1 MQAFVTGGT
10 GFIGANLVE
19 KLNQEG
25 IPVRVLCRPTSSLA
39 ALAGLD
45 FELATGDVLDEPEKL
60 ARLMAGCDWVFHV
73 AAVADYWRQSREW
86 LYRVNV
92 DGTRHV
98 LAAAKLAGAKRFVFT
113 SSLAAMGIPK
123 PGEMLTE
130 ASTFNLE
137 PAQFPYGHSKSL
149 AEQAV
154 LEAASSGL
162 AAVIVNPTVVLGPR
176 DLNVISGSLILEAA
190 KGRVRFAFP
199 GGVNYVAAADVAAGH
214 LAAADSGRV
223 GERYILAG
231 QNVSH
236 REALAL
242 ICRVVGQP
250 PPRRTIPGWVLPLA
264 AWGVAGMRWVF
275 GNRVPLDANQVRL
288 AGVVLYADGRKAVS
302 ELGLPQTSFETAV
315 KSAYA
320 WYDENG
326 FLDKT

>member
-1 MQAFVTGGT
+1 MQAFITGGT

-25 IPVRVLCRPTSSLA
+25 IAVRVLGRPTSSLA

-45 FELATGDVLDEPEKL
+45 FELATGDVLDEPGKL
-60 ARLMAGCDWVFHV
+60 AGLMAGCDWVFHV
-73 AAVADYWRQSREW
+73 AAVADYWRQGTER

-92 DGTRHV
+92 EGTKNV
-98 LAAAKLAGAKRFVFT
+98 LAAARLADAKRFVFT
-113 SSLAAMGIPK
+113 SSLAAMGIPT

-130 ASTFNLE
+130 ANRFNLK
-137 PAQFPYGHSKSL
+137 PAQFPYGHSKYL

-154 LEAASSGL
+154 LEAVSSGL
-162 AAVIVNPTVVLGPR
+162 AAVIVNPAVVLGPR
-176 DLNVISGSLILEAA
+176 DLNAISGSLILEAA
-190 KGRVRFAFP
+190 KGRMRFTFP

-214 LAAADSGRV
+214 LAAADRGRV

-236 REALAL
+236 RKALAL

-250 PPRRTIPGWVLPLA
+250 PPRLTIPGWVLPLA
-264 AWGVAGMRWVF
+264 AWGVAGARWLF
-275 GNRVPLDANQVRL
+275 GNRVPMDANQVWL
-288 AGVVLYADGRKAVS
+288 AGAALYADGRKAVR
-302 ELGLPQTSFETAV
+302 ELGLPQTPFETAV

-320 WYDENG
+320 WYYENG
-326 FLDKT
+326 FLDET